1 MIKKTYAL
9 LDTTAQTFLNT
20 LTFIN
25 DGEAIRWFQSQIDG
39 DKENNLIAKYPQQFI
54 LYRLNDYD
62 DQIGMYLQTMDD
74 KEMKVPK
81 ELVFGSQLKET
92 VENTLTL
99 QDVVNMFEAHLEK
112 QGKVV
117 SISKREVVK

>member
-9 LDTTAQTFLNT
+9 LDTTAQVFLNPIS
-20 LTFIN
+20 LTN
-25 DGEAIRWFQSQIDG
+25 DGDAIRWFQTQVDG
-39 DKENNLIAKYPQQFI
+39 DKEQNLVAKYPQQFI

-62 DQIGMYLQTMDD
+62 DQIGMYLQTMDG

-92 VENTLTL
+92 IENTLTL
-99 QDVVNMFEAHLEK
+99 KDVVNMFEAHLEK
-112 QGKVV
+112 QGKIVN
-117 SISKREVVK
+117 IKEATQ